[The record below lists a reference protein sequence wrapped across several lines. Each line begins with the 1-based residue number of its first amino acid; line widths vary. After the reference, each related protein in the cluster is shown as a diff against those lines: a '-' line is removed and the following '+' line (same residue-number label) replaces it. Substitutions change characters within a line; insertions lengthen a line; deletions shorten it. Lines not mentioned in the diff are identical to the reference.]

1 MAITPTSGDVPA
13 LTDDEVRRMQYKKAL
28 RRKRRRDRDAEGEIH
43 DLNIYPML
51 DMMTIILVFLLKSY
65 SASSVTLNSVD
76 PLQPPTST
84 TTTSPKETVA
94 ITITSK
100 HILIDNKA
108 VMNLANFKVDPS
120 DKPEGANGMLIA
132 PLKSAF
138 LDKVTHLKKLEALN
152 PETMPFTGELSVIA
166 DQHVPYR
173 LLMEVLYTAGQ
184 AELGN
189 YRFIVI
195 QGEGGGGATPAPSP
209 TAGG

>member
-1 MAITPTSGDVPA
+1 MANSPSYGDVPE
-13 LTDDEVRRMQYKKAL
+13 LSEDEIRRMQYKKAL

-65 SASSVTLNSVD
+65 SASSVTINSVD
-76 PLQPPTST
+76 PMTPPTSS
-84 TTTSPKETVA
+84 TTTSPKETIA
-94 ITITSK
+94 LTITSK
-100 HILIDNKA
+100 HILLENKA
-108 VMNLANFKVDPS
+108 VLELSNYKVDPS
-120 DKPEGANGMLIA
+120 SKPEGPNGMLIA
-132 PLKSAF
+132 PLKDAF
-138 LDKVTHLKKLEALN
+138 TAQVTRLKKLEALN

-173 LLMEVLYTAGQ
+173 LLMEILYTAGQ

-195 QGEGGGGATPAPSP
+195 QGQGEGGAPAPA
-209 TAGG
+209 AGG

>member
-1 MAITPTSGDVPA
+1 MANTPYGNAPA

-28 RRKRRRDRDAEGEIH
+28 RRKRRKDRDAEGEIH

-65 SASSVTLNSVD
+65 SASSVTINSVD
-76 PLQPPTST
+76 PMTPPTSST
-84 TTTSPKETVA
+84 TSSPKETIA

-100 HILIDNKA
+100 HILLENKA
-108 VMNLANFKVDPS
+108 ILELSNFKVDPS
-120 DKPEGANGMLIA
+120 NKPEGANGMLIA
-132 PLKSAF
+132 PLKDAF
-138 LDKVTHLKKLEALN
+138 VAQVNRLKKLESLN

-173 LLMEVLYTAGQ
+173 LVMEILYTAGQ

-195 QGEGGGGATPAPSP
+195 QGESGGAPVAAAP
-209 TAGG
+209 AGG